1 MVSEDL
7 NEITDVRVEKV
18 ELIWPLAQAP
28 SMASFM
34 HVPDVL
40 ALPMDPEAVP
50 HLAELLDKIIEEM
63 GDLT

>member
-7 NEITDVRVEKV
+7 NEITDVMVEKV
-18 ELIWPLAQAP
+18 ELIWPLEQAP

-34 HVPDVL
+34 YVPDVL
-40 ALPMDPEAVP
+40 ALPMDPEAV
-50 HLAELLDKIIEEM
+50 HNLGELLEKIIEEM